1 MARYEQQSSS
11 HVDGS
16 SGSVLA
22 ALRRRLPIII
32 ITAVLVTAA
41 VTAFAYRSR
50 NNYQSSAQL
59 LFGQTVGPELNA
71 LGLLPVAVDA
81 ASQAAN
87 DTALVASR
95 DVAARTAQTLG
106 PGFSRTSVQ
115 NDVVVTPAKS
125 GQVVT
130 VTATRHSG
138 QGAAT
143 LANVYAEAARRV
155 VNATVT
161 RHAQDAAA
169 AMLAQ
174 YRGLAYRD
182 RHSGVGGALL
192 IRVAQLRALSQVGT
206 SSPSII
212 QTAYAPTSPSGSI
225 AQFVALGAALGL
237 LLGAGLALL
246 REQADQRL
254 RHTGA
259 VAAAFDAPVLAT
271 LPRNRALARRRPFAK
286 LPAGTVEAL
295 QMLQVNLRYGHGHPL
310 RSVIVTSSGPREGKT
325 TVAWNLC
332 LAAASSGLSVALID
346 ADLRRSRLA
355 SGYHLQPSPGLSEVL
370 DGQVG
375 VADAIQTVTLDPQ
388 AATNGDDPPLAT
400 VDVLVAGVTT
410 SDPSRMLQSS
420 QMTGMLEA
428 MQRQYDLVVVDTPP
442 IARVADAI
450 ALLRSVDGVVVVA
463 SVNRLREGDAQSLR
477 NQLQGLGANV
487 IGVVANGGTGSSSYA
502 FPRRQPQPL

>member
-1 MARYEQQSSS
+1 MAPYDQTPSTTP
-11 HVDGS
+11 DGS

-22 ALRRRLPIII
+22 ALQRRLPIII
-32 ITAVLVTAA
+32 ITALLVTAA

-71 LGLLPVAVDA
+71 LGLMPVAVDA

-95 DVAARTAQTLG
+95 DVAALTARSIG

-115 NDVVVTPAKS
+115 NDVVVTGAKS

-130 VTATRHSG
+130 VTATQHSA
-138 QGAAT
+138 QGAAA
-143 LANVYAEAARRV
+143 LANAYADAAKRV
-155 VNATVT
+155 ADADQSG
-161 RHAQDAAA
+161 RARDAAA
-169 AMLAQ
+169 ALTAQ
-174 YRGLAYRD
+174 YRSLSFGN
-182 RHSGVGGALL
+182 RHNGVGGSLL
-192 IRVAQLRALSQVGT
+192 IRIAQLRALDRVGT
-206 SSPSII
+206 GSPSII
-212 QTAYAPTSPSGSI
+212 QTAYSPTSPSGSI

-237 LLGAGLALL
+237 VLGAGIALL

-271 LPRNRALARRRPFAK
+271 LPRNRALAGRRDFTT
-286 LPAGTVEAL
+286 LPVATVEAL

-346 ADLRRSRLA
+346 ADLRRSNLA
-355 SGYHLQPSPGLSEVL
+355 SGYRLQPSPGLSEVL
-370 DGQVG
+370 DGQVR
-375 VADAIQTVTLDPQ
+375 VADAIQTVKFDRG
-388 AATNGDDPPLAT
+388 ATNGHDPASAT

-420 QMTGMLEA
+420 QMTGMLDA

-442 IARVADAI
+442 IGRVADAI

-463 SVNRLREGDAQSLR
+463 SVNRLRGGDAHSLR

-487 IGVVANGGTGSSSYA
+487 IGVVANGGAGSGSYA
-502 FPRRQPQPL
+502 FPRRQPQSL